1 MNSINKS
8 KEREYCYDILE
19 AQLKIFS
26 DSIDP
31 NEVQK
36 KKFQILLK
44 LVFDLFKYKNS
55 KKCFKTI
62 SNLIITTLLSF
73 EENTP
78 LDSYSEGGNELENLE
93 NDIKKESKQILLKE
107 LFKMNNQLP
116 N

>member
-1 MNSINKS
+1 MNPINKS

-19 AQLKIFS
+19 TQLTIFS
-26 DSIDP
+26 DSTDP
-31 NEVQK
+31 TELQK

-73 EENTP
+73 EDNAP
-78 LDSYSEGGNELENLE
+78 IDSYSESGNELENLE
-93 NDIKKESKQILLKE
+93 NDIKKESKQILLEE